1 MQSPQIHYTGPDS
14 KIPFT
19 LILHSTNTAALDIL
33 SDPSAIK
40 VTFVR
45 SEVFGPD
52 ALAPRTTARK
62 NRITKELAVGSIWRT
77 REDDASLDEEI
88 NATGEEAL
96 SSSASSSSSAT
107 SDTLTGAGD
116 DQERAVLEEEV
127 LPKLAELLSNAGI
140 DSAPDLS
147 SADEP
152 SDHPDEVLPEIKS
165 KSPTPSL
172 EDLDSTLFPGEDSII
187 TLNGEI
193 PIGSAVGWPSFRYK
207 YLRCV

>member
-107 SDTLTGAGD
+107 SDTLTGTGD
-116 DQERAVLEEEV
+116 DQERTVLEEDV
-127 LPKLAELLSNAGI
+127 LPKLVELLSNAVI
-140 DSAPDLS
+140 DPAPCF
-147 SADEP
+147 ADEP

-193 PIGSAVGWPSFRYK
+193 PISSAVGWPSFRYK